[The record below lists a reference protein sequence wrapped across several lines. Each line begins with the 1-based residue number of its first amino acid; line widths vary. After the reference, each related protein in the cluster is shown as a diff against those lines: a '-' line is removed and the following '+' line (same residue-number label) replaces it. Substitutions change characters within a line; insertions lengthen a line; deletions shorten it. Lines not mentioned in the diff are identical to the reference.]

1 MNHFFAGGMKLGGKS
16 LMKKACV
23 INKEGGLLKRK
34 KKKVAIGRVK
44 KNRVILIEI
53 HFF

>member
-1 MNHFFAGGMKLGGKS
+1 MNHFFAGGMKLGGKLD

-23 INKEGGLLKRK
+23 IKKEAGLLKRK

-44 KNRVILIEI
+44 KGGLY
-53 HFF
+53 

>member
-1 MNHFFAGGMKLGGKS
+1 
-16 LMKKACV
+16 MKKAGV
-23 INKEGGLLKRK
+23 IKKEAGLLKRK

-44 KNRVILIEI
+44 KSRVILIEI